1 MKFIR
6 EVCVAGAV
14 VDVSLKSTQ
23 KQLGVRAPKAKP
35 SREAVI
41 KNNDRIAYKRL
52 ARTLNANSG
61 RLAYH
66 VDVQWGDPDTG
77 RGKEEPE

>member
-23 KQLGVRAPKAKP
+23 KQLSVRAPKTKP

-41 KNNDRIAYKRL
+41 KNNDRIAY
-52 ARTLNANSG
+52 
-61 RLAYH
+61 
-66 VDVQWGDPDTG
+66 
-77 RGKEEPE
+77 